1 MNLNSFPLFSNIFQ
15 HSKINHEFVESHS
28 IWKTETCEIFFTEIH
43 EQIYQ
48 IPVAFSNPVFSNVIN
63 GQKRIEIDSQN
74 SFLFDK
80 NQTLLLPK
88 NSLLKIDFPE
98 ATSKQPTQ
106 CTSISINPDF
116 LKKKTELLNEKA
128 PKLNSEW
135 NLNIQEF
142 SLLKSNKIN
151 QIFHRITRDLL
162 HPKKIITENWEESQ
176 LDMLLIA
183 IMQQQ
188 NRELPNLKSQKTP
201 SIIQSLVSFIRENP
215 EKTGNLDQLC
225 NQACMSPSTLY
236 RYFKRELG
244 ISPIEFIIEQ
254 KISKAKNILS
264 SSLIPIKE
272 VSYLSGFEDSNY
284 FIRLFK
290 KHEGI
295 TPKQYQKSLVK
306 EC

>member
-1 MNLNSFPLFSNIFQ
+1 MNFNSFPLFSNIFQ

-28 IWKTETCEIFFTEIH
+28 IWKTDTCEIFFTEIH
-43 EQIYQ
+43 EQMYQ
-48 IPVAFSNPVFSNVIN
+48 IPVVFSNPVFSHVIN
-63 GQKRIEIDSQN
+63 GQKHIEIDPQN
-74 SFLFDK
+74 SFRFDK

-88 NSLLKIDFPE
+88 NSHLKIDFPE

-116 LKKKTELLNEKA
+116 LIKKAQLLNETT
-128 PKLNSEW
+128 PQLNSEW
-135 NLNIQEF
+135 NLHIQEI
-142 SLLKSNKIN
+142 SLLKSTKIN
-151 QIFHRITRDLL
+151 PLFLQITRDLL
-162 HPKKIITENWEESQ
+162 NPKKTAKDNWEASQ
-176 LDMLLIA
+176 LDALLIA

-188 NRELPNLKSQKTP
+188 NREIANRKAQKNP
-201 SIIQSLVSFIRENP
+201 SIIQSLVAFIKENP
-215 EKTGNLDQLC
+215 EKTGNLEQLC

-295 TPKQYQKSLVK
+295 TPKQYQQSLAK